1 MELIVRSIWHNARV
15 SQVEEEL
22 RGNVSIL
29 HNCKSLLELIENHAG
44 VLVNICLAK
53 VGSVLNFV

>member
-1 MELIVRSIWHNARV
+1 MKLIIRRIWHNARV
-15 SQVEEEL
+15 SHVEEEL

-29 HNCKSLLELIENHAG
+29 HNCKNFLELIENHAG
-44 VLVNICLAK
+44 VLVNICLAE